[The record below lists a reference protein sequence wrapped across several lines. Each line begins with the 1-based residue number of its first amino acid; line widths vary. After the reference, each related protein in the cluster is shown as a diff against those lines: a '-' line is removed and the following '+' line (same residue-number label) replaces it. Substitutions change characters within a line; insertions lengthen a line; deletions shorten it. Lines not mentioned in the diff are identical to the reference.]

1 MLIHRKHLTVS
12 NEPGKFE
19 WVNQVPWPHVIM
31 DPFIF
36 FCFPFPNSRTGQ
48 TQSQYLNFGDSQ
60 TEGKA
65 DAEITRYGSRA
76 SVCE

>member
-1 MLIHRKHLTVS
+1 MGELAIPLALCDYGFTH
-12 NEPGKFE
+12 
-19 WVNQVPWPHVIM
+19 
-31 DPFIF
+31 

>member
-1 MLIHRKHLTVS
+1 MKQVQNMTVPK
-12 NEPGKFE
+12 ELGKFDLCMCAIVSVILNN
-19 WVNQVPWPHVIM
+19 VNSLLAPP
-31 DPFIF
+31 PL
-36 FCFPFPNSRTGQ
+36 SRTGQ

>member
-1 MLIHRKHLTVS
+1 MSQYMNL
-12 NEPGKFE
+12 
-19 WVNQVPWPHVIM
+19 Q
-31 DPFIF
+31 IF
-36 FCFPFPNSRTGQ
+36 NHSSRTGQ
-48 TQSQYLNFGDSQ
+48 TQSQYLNFGESP

>member
-1 MLIHRKHLTVS
+1 MFALTILGSFSVDHSKFFKSS
-12 NEPGKFE
+12 N
-19 WVNQVPWPHVIM
+19 
-31 DPFIF
+31 D
-36 FCFPFPNSRTGQ
+36 SRTGQ
-48 TQSQYLNFGDSQ
+48 TQSQYLNFGDPQ

>member
-1 MLIHRKHLTVS
+1 MEILSIT
-12 NEPGKFE
+12 FT
-19 WVNQVPWPHVIM
+19 
-31 DPFIF
+31 
-36 FCFPFPNSRTGQ
+36 SRTGQ